1 MIIYKL
7 ELSFMEKVFFA
18 SREISNFFITEP
30 VIGNY
35 ALAYAFGFVN
45 APYHVDSIKNE
56 TPNYLQ
62 DLRILNEKGLYIT
75 PATPLDEPVLELE
88 RFNALSDAYWYK
100 MSNNVV
106 AANLEYKITDKKP
119 RPANFPQE
127 GRFRLLSRGNRFLC
141 FLVSNQEIEI
151 PSYIR
156 LGKFNSKTK
165 VDIKATYTDTD
176 LIATQKGEA
185 TVEIYLNPL
194 DLPSEY
200 SLKLYDLFNL
210 PPVPLIHN
218 ALIEGN
224 FYHLDGLLLPVG
236 LKFGIPKIEE
246 RTLRRKK

>member
-7 ELSFMEKVFFA
+7 ELILMEKVFFA

-35 ALAYAFGFVN
+35 ALAYAFSFVN
-45 APYHVDSIKNE
+45 APYHVDAIKNE

-62 DLRILNEKGLYIT
+62 DLQTLNEKGLYIT
-75 PATPLDEPVLELE
+75 PATPADEPTLELE

-106 AANLEYKITDKKP
+106 AADLEYKITNKKP

-127 GRFRLLSRGNRFLC
+127 GRFRLLSRGNSFAC
-141 FLVSNQEIEI
+141 FLVSNEEVNI

-156 LGKFNSKTK
+156 LGKFNSKAK
-165 VDIKATYTDTD
+165 VDVKATYTDP
-176 LIATQKGEA
+176 IVTQKGEA
-185 TVEIYLNPL
+185 NVEIYLNPL
-194 DLPSEY
+194 DLPLEY

-218 ALIEGN
+218 ALIECN
-224 FYHLDGLLLPVG
+224 FYHLDGFFLPAG
-236 LKFGIPKIEE
+236 LRFGIPKIQEKPS
-246 RTLRRKK
+246 RRKK